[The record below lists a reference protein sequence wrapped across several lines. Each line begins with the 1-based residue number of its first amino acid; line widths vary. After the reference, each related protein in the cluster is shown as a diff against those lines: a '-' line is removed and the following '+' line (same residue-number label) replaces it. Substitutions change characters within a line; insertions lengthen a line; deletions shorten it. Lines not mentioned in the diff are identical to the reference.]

1 MLKIIFFLQGQ
12 SPFLFQQCPLLL
24 YHLSRALAMKAA
36 EGAIG
41 GNDAVA
47 GHFGGEGI
55 TLEGLSDGLGTSTT
69 DASGKFTISDSLA
82 TRDTKQFQIHT
93 TLELCDVGGCED
105 PMADVGHDGIKSD
118 GSRRCSAKGGQP

>member
-1 MLKIIFFLQGQ
+1 MQGQ
-12 SPFLFQQCPLLL
+12 SPFLFQQCPFLL
-24 YHLSRALAMKAA
+24 YHLSHALVMKAA
-36 EGAIG
+36 EGTIG

-47 GHFGGEGI
+47 GHFGGGGI
-55 TLEGLSDGLGTSTT
+55 TLEGISDGLGTSTN

-105 PMADVGHDGIKSD
+105 PMADVGLDGIKSD